1 MLCKVFCA
9 CCKGL
14 DAITVTVEVDVCD
27 GISFFLVG
35 LPDNAIKESQQR
47 ISSALLKYGYRIP
60 GKRIVIN
67 LAPANI
73 KKEGSAFDV
82 AIAIGII
89 SASQQITFN
98 GLEDFLILGE
108 LALDG
113 SLRPITGALPIALYA
128 KECGYKGCIFPAQ
141 SAMEGAEI
149 DGITIFGANNIGDVI
164 NILREPELAA
174 DKVVQYN
181 YNTKNSDV
189 KYLTDNCKY
198 PYDFGD
204 VRGQRL
210 AKKGLEIAAAGG
222 HNVIM
227 VGSPGSGK
235 TFMAKCLPSIL
246 PIMSKDEAIETSKI
260 YSVAGL
266 FIAKNGLIRERPF
279 RQPHHTSTVQ
289 ALAGSGVYGLPGEIS
304 LAHNGVLFLDEFAEF
319 SRHTLEI
326 LRQPLEDRIIQI
338 CRARTRYCYPASFML
353 VAAMNP
359 CPCGYLYDSK
369 EQCTCSSSAIMRYS
383 AKVSGPLM
391 DRIDIQLNV
400 APVPAEDIVGGS
412 DINEEPSCIIAK
424 RVEKA
429 RMLQLKR
436 YANENFYTNAQIP
449 PSLIRK
455 YCKIGVP
462 EMEYLKRVISQLN
475 ISARGYSRI
484 LKISRTIAD
493 LDGDDF
499 ISLSHISRAI
509 QFKLKINEYI

>member
-164 NILREPELAA
+164 NILKEPELAA

-189 KYLTDNCKY
+189 KHLTDNCKY
-198 PYDFGD
+198 PY
-204 VRGQRL
+204 
-210 AKKGLEIAAAGG
+210 AAAGG

-289 ALAGSGVYGLPGEIS
+289 ALAGSGVYGL
-304 LAHNGVLFLDEFAEF
+304 
-319 SRHTLEI
+319 
-326 LRQPLEDRIIQI
+326 
-338 CRARTRYCYPASFML
+338 
-353 VAAMNP
+353 
-359 CPCGYLYDSK
+359 
-369 EQCTCSSSAIMRYS
+369 
-383 AKVSGPLM
+383 
-391 DRIDIQLNV
+391 
-400 APVPAEDIVGGS
+400 
-412 DINEEPSCIIAK
+412 
-424 RVEKA
+424 
-429 RMLQLKR
+429 
-436 YANENFYTNAQIP
+436 
-449 PSLIRK
+449 
-455 YCKIGVP
+455 
-462 EMEYLKRVISQLN
+462 
-475 ISARGYSRI
+475 
-484 LKISRTIAD
+484 
-493 LDGDDF
+493 
-499 ISLSHISRAI
+499 
-509 QFKLKINEYI
+509 